1 MQNTR
6 IPAIHGREDVRDHW
20 IGIELCGLRRPL
32 KFAKSWSSLGVGKTA
47 LIQSVGHKRMTSDV
61 SCRGRVD
68 AWSSQGTF
76 LARNNSCSKM
86 SQLDD
91 SLARHQRTV
100 AAPIV

>member
-6 IPAIHGREDVRDHW
+6 TPAIHGREDVRDHW

-61 SCRGRVD
+61 SYRVD
-68 AWSSQGTF
+68 AWSSQGAV
-76 LARNNSCSKM
+76 LARNNSCSMM